1 MSDYQL
7 MITIV
12 DRGFRPKRPAR
23 PLMED
28 KLWSLVTQ
36 CWQAEPKARKTAEE
50 AGLMLMPLV
59 WKGE

>member
-1 MSDYQL
+1 